1 MSKDFSNNK
10 ENKNAEET
18 NISPYLVSNIQSTIQ
33 PKIVSSIQPRFL
45 TSLDSETESE
55 SKEQMPE
62 EVQAKM
68 ENSFGQDFSNV
79 NIHTDSDQA
88 KNIGAQAYAQGNNI
102 HFAPGQYNPG
112 SKSGQ
117 ELLGHELTHVV
128 QQSQGKVQP
137 GEVHG
142 KGLNINNDPALE
154 KEADEMGKLASE
166 GKMTSVNQYSENSIQ
181 KKDAALPVDHDS
193 TRKLVSDQA
202 ANVKIGTQ
210 LQYKLEQYAEELWTA
225 DTKQTFHWTVEN
237 DQGSSFM
244 DQYSDTPILKAVAS
258 NPGTY
263 HVNVQ
268 VLTNGVAVPGMN
280 YTYVQDIYME
290 KKETELGGLSVG
302 NFDFTFDG
310 HTVNVVA
317 RVKFDFEDT
326 IPPAE
331 HAAFKIKFF
340 NAIKNYWGN
349 SGKKLECNTDK
360 GVTYDIPIN
369 ITSYEVTDST
379 YHKVVDVRKDERRSN
394 VIDEINIYQG
404 IDEKTIAHEFG
415 HVLGL
420 YDEYDGGFWENHMFW
435 HDDGS
440 HKDDTNALM
449 VDGSEMRDR
458 YFTQYQNAVEST
470 SPTGYTYKIK

>member
-10 ENKNAEET
+10 ENKSAEEM

-45 TSLDSETESE
+45 TSLDSDTE

-166 GKMTSVNQYSENSIQ
+166 GKDAKVSGIGNGVQ
-181 KKDAALPVDHDS
+181 KKEEQASPAPTKAELDEIVDRYNEIVKKARAFGYNVAADNLQHFL
-193 TRKLVSDQA
+193 TGA
-202 ANVKIGTQ
+202 GTTKVISSAW
-210 LQYKLEQYAEELWTA
+210 LRNYGAIISAEETNQKRFEKSL
-225 DTKQTFHWTVEN
+225 DKLSDSMKDGDSKTF
-237 DQGSSFM
+237 
-244 DQYSDTPILKAVAS
+244 SDYWDCGLYAA
-258 NPGTY
+258 G
-263 HVNVQ
+263 
-268 VLTNGVAVPGMN
+268 L
-280 YTYVQDIYME
+280 
-290 KKETELGGLSVG
+290 TELYYASGGSTITSRGSFTLSRKDNTVTVTG
-302 NFDFTFDG
+302 
-310 HTVNVVA
+310 TVN
-317 RVKFDFEDT
+317 
-326 IPPAE
+326 
-331 HAAFKIKFF
+331 H
-340 NAIKNYWGN
+340 
-349 SGKKLECNTDK
+349 
-360 GVTYDIPIN
+360 
-369 ITSYEVTDST
+369 
-379 YHKVVDVRKDERRSN
+379 H
-394 VIDEINIYQG
+394 
-404 IDEKTIAHEFG
+404 
-415 HVLGL
+415 
-420 YDEYDGGFWENHMFW
+420 W
-435 HDDGS
+435 HDPYDWHEGLTAFIPGYGNIS
-440 HKDDTNALM
+440 DADALLLQQYRGAKPFEMESDWQQDVEGIINTNRWT
-449 VDGSEMRDR
+449 D
-458 YFTQYQNAVEST
+458 YFGTK
-470 SPTGYTYKIK
+470 YTWTLK